1 MDLLRDVLL
10 FLHFIGLAALFGGLF
25 VQVKAR
31 PRVVNNA
38 MFHGIL
44 TQLVTGVLLVG
55 VLQAGDHEV
64 DNAKI
69 GVKLLVALVIGA
81 LVLVNRKKSSLPDG
95 LYLGLLGL
103 TKPTDYGGMAL
114 DYSYS
119 VVMAEALGHIDCG
132 AVPMAIGVQTDM
144 ATPAL
149 ARFGSDELRRQF
161 LAPAIAGA

>member
-1 MDLLRDVLL
+1 MDFLRDLLL

-25 VQVKAR
+25 VQVKAH

-44 TQLVTGVLLVG
+44 TQLVTGLLLVG
-55 VLQAGDHEV
+55 VLEAGDHEV

-81 LVLVNRKKSSLPDG
+81 LILVNRKKQALADG

-103 TKPTDYGGMAL
+103 T
-114 DYSYS
+114 
-119 VVMAEALGHIDCG
+119 VVNI
-132 AVPMAIGVQTDM
+132 AVAV
-144 ATPAL
+144 
-149 ARFGSDELRRQF
+149 FWN
-161 LAPAIAGA
+161 

>member
-1 MDLLRDVLL
+1 MDFLRDLLL

-25 VQVKAR
+25 VQVKAH

-44 TQLVTGVLLVG
+44 TQLVTGLLLVG
-55 VLQAGDHEV
+55 VLEAGDHEV

-81 LVLVNRKKSSLPDG
+81 LILVNRKKQALADG

-103 TKPTDYGGMAL
+103 T
-114 DYSYS
+114 
-119 VVMAEALGHIDCG
+119 VVNI
-132 AVPMAIGVQTDM
+132 AVAV
-144 ATPAL
+144 
-149 ARFGSDELRRQF
+149 FWH
-161 LAPAIAGA
+161 